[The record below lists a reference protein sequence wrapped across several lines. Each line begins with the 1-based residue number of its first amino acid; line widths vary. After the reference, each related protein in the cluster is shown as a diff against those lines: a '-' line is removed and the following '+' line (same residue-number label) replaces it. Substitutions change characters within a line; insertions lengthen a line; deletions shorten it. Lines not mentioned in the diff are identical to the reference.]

1 MIANPS
7 VVDLIFRVLF
17 LFGYALL
24 FALAEIEIEG
34 EHGWAERLPTWFRV
48 TTPGARLYRRIV
60 PGKPLTGYHLVM
72 FAAAAVELPHRLL
85 RRRAVELAGRG
96 DDAVRL
102 SGLGGDLG
110 SAVVP
115 ANPRYGWSRFRKGEI
130 WWHAGTWI
138 GRFPID
144 YWGGLIMSLA
154 IAASARLA
162 TGDFGVLGRHVV
174 LVAGFGGL
182 MLLINAAAPRYM
194 RWHAHMRRPGADE
207 RAAAL
212 PPSNG
217 NGANGDG
224 NGTAYGPASATPRH
238 RRGLALERLA
248 LTNPL
253 PKRER
258 HDRWRR
264 ARPSWKCT
272 NRPLDEAQ
280 GRSKFERQ

>member
-7 VVDLIFRVLF
+7 AVDLILRVLF

-34 EHGWAERLPTWFRV
+34 AHGWAERLPTWFRV

-72 FAAAAVELPHRLL
+72 FALPLWSFHIGFFGGVPWSWAAEATTFSAYLVWVATWDLL
-85 RRRAVELAGRG
+85 WFL
-96 DDAVRL
+96 L
-102 SGLGGDLG
+102 
-110 SAVVP
+110 
-115 ANPRYGWSRFRKGEI
+115 NPRYGWSRFRKGEI

-182 MLLINAAAPRYM
+182 IMLVNGAAPRYM

-207 RAAAL
+207 RDAAL
-212 PPSNG
+212 PPGNG
-217 NGANGDG
+217 NGANGSG
-224 NGTAYGPASATPRH
+224 NGTTQAHEVESH
-238 RRGLALERLA
+238 R
-248 LTNPL
+248 
-253 PKRER
+253 
-258 HDRWRR
+258 
-264 ARPSWKCT
+264 
-272 NRPLDEAQ
+272 LD
-280 GRSKFERQ
+280 

>member
-7 VVDLIFRVLF
+7 AVDLILRVLF

-34 EHGWAERLPTWFRV
+34 AHGWAERLPTWFRV

-72 FAAAAVELPHRLL
+72 FALPLWSFHIGFFGGVPWSWAAEATTFSAYLVWVATWDLL
-85 RRRAVELAGRG
+85 WFL
-96 DDAVRL
+96 L
-102 SGLGGDLG
+102 
-110 SAVVP
+110 
-115 ANPRYGWSRFRKGEI
+115 NPRYGWSRFRKGEI

-182 MLLINAAAPRYM
+182 IMLVNGAAPRYM

-207 RAAAL
+207 RDAAL
-212 PPSNG
+212 PPGNG
-217 NGANGDG
+217 NGANGSG
-224 NGTAYGPASATPRH
+224 NGTTQAHDVESH
-238 RRGLALERLA
+238 R
-248 LTNPL
+248 
-253 PKRER
+253 
-258 HDRWRR
+258 
-264 ARPSWKCT
+264 
-272 NRPLDEAQ
+272 LD
-280 GRSKFERQ
+280 